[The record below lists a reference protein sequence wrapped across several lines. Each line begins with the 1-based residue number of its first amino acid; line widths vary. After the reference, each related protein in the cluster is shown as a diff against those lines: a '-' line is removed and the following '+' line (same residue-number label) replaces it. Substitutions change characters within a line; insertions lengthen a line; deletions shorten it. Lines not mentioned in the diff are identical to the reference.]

1 MFISAGK
8 RQKNG
13 KKHTYHR
20 VMEKQRSAL
29 GQWVQRQVIYLGEL
43 TSDQEASWR
52 RALQV
57 FDRDGVEVKLS
68 QDPQELWVL
77 ARSDGRQDKEM
88 AIRRRKLRRL
98 FQGLLALRRSLP
110 KRDQLLQRMGV
121 LRHEAGRAAALVCT
135 HGHLT
140 DAYAATR
147 CGSDASRGTGATCG
161 DKDDRCASS
170 GQ

>member
-1 MFISAGK
+1 MTVNTVTFNSISTAEALSPKNHAKCEGWAKGK
-8 RQKNG
+8 L
-13 KKHTYHR
+13 R
-20 VMEKQRSAL
+20 VLEQQLLDKPWKQ
-29 GQWVQRQVIYLGEL
+29 V
-43 TSDQEASWR
+43 
-52 RALQV
+52 
-57 FDRDGVEVKLS
+57 RDGVEVKLS

-77 ARSDGRQDKEM
+77 ARSAGRQDKEM
-88 AIRRRKLRRL
+88 AVRRRKLRRL

-110 KRDQLLQRMGV
+110 KRDQLLQRIGV

-147 CGSDASRGTGATCG
+147 CGSDASRGIGATCG